1 VIGLEIRGQLL
12 WRPATMREDGRM
24 RSNYIGGNWT
34 PSAGD
39 LAIDVLN
46 PATEQVIDQVPAG
59 HEADVDE
66 AVRAARAAL
75 PSWSVTSPAQRAAS
89 LDAARELLEQRADEV
104 AATITADVGSPVS
117 FARKV
122 QVGSPLAVL
131 ASYVDLLASYNFG
144 GDRVGNSL
152 IVREPVGVVGAI
164 TPWNYPLHQI
174 VAKVA
179 AALAAGCTVVLKP
192 TEVAPLAAYELA
204 AIFHETG
211 LPAGVFNLVSGTG
224 PVTGAAIA
232 SHPDIDAV
240 SFTGSV
246 AAGRRVAEAAAATVK
261 RVTLELGGKSANV
274 ILPDADLATAVKV
287 GVAKAFVNSGQTC
300 NALTRMLVHRDSYDE
315 AVGLAAKNAE
325 RYLTGDPLA
334 EGIRLGPLVSA
345 AQRDRVRGFIEQGA
359 AEGARMIVGGPQ
371 APAGLDHGYFV
382 QPTVFADVRP
392 DMTIAQE
399 EIFGPVLSVI
409 GYSSEDEAVEIANGT
424 RYGLAASV
432 WSADQEHAVSVA
444 RKLRAGQVEI
454 NGGAFNVAAPFGGFG
469 QSGYGRELGVLG
481 LEEFLE
487 VKALQF

>member
-1 VIGLEIRGQLL
+1 MEG
-12 WRPATMREDGRM
+12 M

-34 PSAGD
+34 SSASD

-66 AVRAARAAL
+66 AVRAAAAAL
-75 PSWSVTSPAQRAAS
+75 PSWSATSPAERAGRLEAV
-89 LDAARELLEQRADEV
+89 RVLLEQRADTV

-122 QVGSPLAVL
+122 QVGTPLAVL

-179 AALAAGCTVVLKP
+179 AALGAGCTVVLKP
-192 TEVAPLAAYELA
+192 SEVAPLAAYELA
-204 AIFHETG
+204 DIFHESG

-232 SHPDIDAV
+232 SHPGIDAV
-240 SFTGSV
+240 SFTGSA
-246 AAGRRVAEAAAATVK
+246 AAGQRVAEAAAATVK

-287 GVAKAFVNSGQTC
+287 GVAKAFINSGQTC
-300 NALTRMLVHRDSYDE
+300 NALTRMLVHRDAYDE
-315 AVGLAAKNAE
+315 AVGHAAKNAE

-334 EGIRLGPLVSA
+334 NGTRLGPLVSA
-345 AQRDRVRGFIEQGA
+345 AQRDRVRRFIEQGL
-359 AEGARMIVGGPQ
+359 AEGARMVVGGPQ
-371 APAGLDHGYFV
+371 APAGLDRGYFV

-399 EIFGPVLSVI
+399 EIFGPVLSVL
-409 GYSSEDEAVEIANGT
+409 GYATEDEAVQIANGT

-432 WSADQEHAVSVA
+432 WSADQDHAVSVA
-444 RKLRAGQVEI
+444 RKLRAGQVEV

-469 QSGYGRELGVLG
+469 QSGYGRELGVPG

-487 VKALQF
+487 IKAMQF